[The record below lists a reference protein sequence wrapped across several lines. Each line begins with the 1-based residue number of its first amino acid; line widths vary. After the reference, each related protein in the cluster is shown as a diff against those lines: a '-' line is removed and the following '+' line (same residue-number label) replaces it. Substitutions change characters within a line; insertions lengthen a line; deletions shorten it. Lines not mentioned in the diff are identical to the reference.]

1 MFNFSLSIRIHHQKV
16 KQNWTSFR
24 TFLILLS
31 GLWNLKEGHDPK
43 GRRENW
49 AQVEFVL
56 LKGVC
61 PDMPL
66 PMWACSRGTHML
78 L

>member
-1 MFNFSLSIRIHHQKV
+1 MFNFSLSIRIHHQKM
-16 KQNWTSFR
+16 KQNCTSFR
-24 TFLILLS
+24 TFLILQ
-31 GLWNLKEGHDPK
+31 EGHEPK

-61 PDMPL
+61 SDVL
-66 PMWACSRGTHML
+66 FRMWACSRGTHML